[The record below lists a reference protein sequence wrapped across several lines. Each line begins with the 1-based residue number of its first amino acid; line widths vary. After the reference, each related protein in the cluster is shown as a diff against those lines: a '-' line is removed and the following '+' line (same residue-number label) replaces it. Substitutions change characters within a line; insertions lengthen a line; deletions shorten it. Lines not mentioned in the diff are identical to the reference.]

1 MYARL
6 GTILLIFMV
15 LSCTNEFFPEGLYDY
30 QVERL
35 LSGGSN
41 KTWNQQ
47 VNSSDCQDSL
57 RLRIELVAS
66 ADDSVL
72 ISEII
77 GGSSCAPDTTPI
89 GLADAS
95 SFLGGLRFTD
105 SLNFADG
112 TSWIVNEVTSN
123 TLIITTS
130 IGPAIYTAD

>member
-6 GTILLIFMV
+6 GAVLLIFLV
-15 LSCTNEFFPEGLYDY
+15 LSCTNEFFPDGLYDY

-35 LSGGSN
+35 LSGGSI

-47 VNSSDCQDSL
+47 INSPDCQDSL
-57 RLRIELVAS
+57 RLLIELVAAS

-72 ISEII
+72 VSEIMR
-77 GGSSCAPDTTPI
+77 GSSCAPDTTPI

-105 SLNFADG
+105 SLN
-112 TSWIVNEVTSN
+112 
-123 TLIITTS
+123 L
-130 IGPAIYTAD
+130 